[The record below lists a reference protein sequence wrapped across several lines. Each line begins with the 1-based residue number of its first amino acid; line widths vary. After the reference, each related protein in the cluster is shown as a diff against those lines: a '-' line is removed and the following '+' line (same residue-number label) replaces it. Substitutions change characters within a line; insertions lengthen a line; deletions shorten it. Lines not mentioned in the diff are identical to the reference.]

1 MRSAEPIALH
11 PVCGR
16 SMVEHVLDAVD
27 ALGPR
32 RVTVAVAAA
41 DDGLVKE
48 VEPRGVDVGRVPDHV
63 RHDPC
68 AAVLVALAGWAADD
82 FDTEIDPDDEDVLV
96 VPATVPL
103 LEGETLRAF
112 HRAHR
117 AADAV
122 ATALVGPDGAD
133 DPADAA
139 VWLVRRSL
147 LAPALRRTD
156 EPEIAAIAEVLTE
169 TGHEVATFTVD
180 GSAPLTV
187 VDRVGLADAEAA
199 MRRRINSRWMR
210 RGVTMT
216 DPEHTYVDVDVTLE
230 HDVVL
235 HPGVSLRGATK
246 VGVGTVVGP
255 GCHLV
260 DSRVGAHCRL
270 EQTSAELATVG
281 DHARVGPFAVLEP
294 GADLPAATATGPF
307 YTAGPDAR

>member
-1 MRSAEPIALH
+1 
-11 PVCGR
+11 
-16 SMVEHVLDAVD
+16 MVDHVLDAVA
-27 ALGPR
+27 ALAPR
-32 RVTVAVAAA
+32 RVAVAVASA
-41 DDGLVKE
+41 DDELAKE

-68 AAVLVALAGWAADD
+68 AAVLVALSGWAADD
-82 FDTEIDPDDEDVLV
+82 FDSEIDPDDEDVLV

-103 LEGETLRAF
+103 LDGETLRAF

-117 AADAV
+117 AAGAV
-122 ATALVGPDGAD
+122 ATALVGSDRRE
-133 DPADAA
+133 DAVSDTA
-139 VWLVRRSL
+139 VWFVRRSL

-156 EPEIAAIAEVLTE
+156 EPEIAAIAEVLTA
-169 TGHEVATFTVD
+169 TGHEVATFVVD
-180 GSAPLTV
+180 GSAHHTI

-199 MRRRINSRWMR
+199 MRWRINSRWMR

-216 DPEHTYVDVDVTLE
+216 DPEHTYVDIDVSLD

-235 HPGVSLRGATK
+235 HPGVSLRGATT

-260 DSRVGAHCRL
+260 DSRIGAHCRL

-294 GADLPAATATGPF
+294 GADLAAATATGPF